1 MHTSTQQQWL
11 LLLLFMHKEVCIT
24 NRENR
29 KQKPQKERI
38 YITKKKSEY
47 KRNIEVRKKN
57 KQTEY
62 IYNKDVKQFI

>member
-1 MHTSTQQQWL
+1 
-11 LLLLFMHKEVCIT
+11 MHKEVCIT

-47 KRNIEVRKKN
+47 KRNIEVRKKKTN
-57 KQTEY
+57 RIY
-62 IYNKDVKQFI
+62 I

>member
-1 MHTSTQQQWL
+1 MHTSTQQQW

-38 YITKKKSEY
+38 YITKKKV
-47 KRNIEVRKKN
+47 NIKE
-57 KQTEY
+57 
-62 IYNKDVKQFI
+62 I